1 MEVVSF
7 GQVLNAFGDPMV
19 CVGYHWLRVMARMP
33 TLLGLK

>member
-19 CVGYHWLRVMARMP
+19 CVGYHSFPGDSA
-33 TLLGLK
+33 